1 MIKLLLKIACRPSL
15 QLASECASLSC
26 TSFPIAVL
34 ALRKEAIN
42 AARAKVLLAVLR
54 LQLLIYILE
63 LNPTGTLLRL
73 LRSASAIP
81 NPVHDSR
88 PCGTFYQLQRPL
100 QLNNY
105 VSGYGT
111 HGKQQ
116 STST

>member
-54 LQLLIYILE
+54 LQFAQIHIGVKSHGHSS
-63 LNPTGTLLRL
+63 PV
-73 LRSASAIP
+73 ASKCLC
-81 NPVHDSR
+81 H
-88 PCGTFYQLQRPL
+88 T
-100 QLNNY
+100 
-105 VSGYGT
+105 
-111 HGKQQ
+111 Q
-116 STST
+116 SST